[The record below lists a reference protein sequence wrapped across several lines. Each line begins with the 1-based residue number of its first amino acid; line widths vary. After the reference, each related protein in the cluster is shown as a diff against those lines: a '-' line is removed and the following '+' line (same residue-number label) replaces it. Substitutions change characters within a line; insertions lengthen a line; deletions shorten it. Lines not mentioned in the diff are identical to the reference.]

1 MNINNKN
8 RTYIYFSVLII
19 LTYLLIQEY
28 IYIHHYNP
36 GMGWLGP
43 RWTYLSTNTFTW
55 WFLLISSSILIT
67 PLFRKQKIGFLGL
80 LLLIAVI
87 VRPIVQYKFPEETI
101 HEFYSKRQDKF
112 ESIIFKTKY
121 KNQVVTDEN
130 ILDLGFE
137 KLIIKDSIY
146 YFFFYDENLPFGIC
160 YSKKNQLDN
169 EAFELNIDYVKFKD
183 NWYELN

>member
-19 LTYLLIQEY
+19 LTYLLVREY
-28 IYIHHYNP
+28 LYIHPYNP

-43 RWTYLSTNTFTW
+43 RWTYESTKTVTW
-55 WFLLISSSILIT
+55 WFLLIASSILIT
-67 PLFRKQKIGFLGL
+67 PLFRKQKIGVFSLF
-80 LLLIAVI
+80 LLIAVI
-87 VRPIVQYKFPEETI
+87 IRPRVQNKFPEETI
-101 HEFYSKRQDKF
+101 QEFYSKRQAKF
-112 ESIIFKTKY
+112 ESIIQKTKY
-121 KNQVVTDEN
+121 KNQVLTDEN

-146 YFFFYDENLPFGIC
+146 YFFFYDESFPFGLC
-160 YSKKNQLDN
+160 YSLKSILDN
-169 EAFELNIDYVKFKD
+169 ETFRSNIDYVKFKE

>member
-1 MNINNKN
+1 
-8 RTYIYFSVLII
+8 
-19 LTYLLIQEY
+19 
-28 IYIHHYNP
+28 
-36 GMGWLGP
+36 MG
-43 RWTYLSTNTFTW
+43 
-55 WFLLISSSILIT
+55 
-67 PLFRKQKIGFLGL
+67 LF
-80 LLLIAVI
+80 LLIAVI

-112 ESIIFKTKY
+112 ESIIYKTKY
-121 KNQVVTDEN
+121 KNQVVIDEN

-169 EAFELNIDYVKFKD
+169 EAFDLNIDYVKFKE